1 MLRANKS
8 VSLDSVGR
16 RHKRY
21 LSLTLVL
28 TTQNPETLRIWIL
41 LAVFSSGNF
50 LALVFTARSVSV
62 VTNPESFR
70 IRINLVVILSVKG
83 KDNISRFSFFS
94 VNSNKES
101 VFFLAF

>member
-1 MLRANKS
+1 MIEICFKITSAAGEIDMLSANKS
-8 VSLDSVGR
+8 VSLDSVSR

-28 TTQNPETLRIWIL
+28 TTQNTETLRIWIL

-50 LALVFTARSVSV
+50 LALVFTARSV

-70 IRINLVVILSVKG
+70 IRII
-83 KDNISRFSFFS
+83 
-94 VNSNKES
+94 
-101 VFFLAF
+101 